1 MDSWLLSSS
10 FFHRISL
17 SLILLVMVFVE
28 IPLSQC
34 HDDFY
39 STCRKMFSCGNVT
52 NIDFP
57 FWGDIRP
64 SGCGYPGLK
73 LNCERSVATI
83 EIMKVNYS
91 VLYVDPNSQILK
103 ISREDYR
110 DGICS
115 PVNYVSS
122 TLDPTLFDF
131 GPGYQNLTLFYGC
144 APYPNPHIPE
154 EFTCDLVNGDV
165 VHLELGAHGPPKDC
179 NASVFV
185 PMPKASLVQPE
196 IWISLSK
203 LEETIRDGFE
213 VRWKGDTAG
222 YCNHCKESMGVCG
235 YDLNSNTPTCY
246 HDNDHYT
253 EPSRKLNRRLVVV
266 IGIPTGTVV
275 GIVVLSL
282 VIICNVK
289 RGHLS
294 SKSTAWWKRYANNY
308 HFNAHEKIIANFGSM
323 APKRYTYS
331 DLKKLTK
338 SFKDKVGEGG
348 FGVVYKGKLPDGRI
362 VAVKVLS
369 KSKDNGEEFINEV
382 ASISRTSH
390 VNIVSLLGFCCE
402 RSRRALIYEFVTNG
416 SLDGFIYDKGTLDI
430 ANCHLENKTMFQI
443 AIGIARGLEYL
454 HSGCR
459 TRILHLDI
467 KPHNILLDKNFCP
480 KISDFGLAKM
490 CKTRDQSVV
499 SMMGTRGTIGYIAP
513 EVFSRTFGG
522 VSHKSDVYSYGML
535 VLEMVGGRKD
545 IEGGIS
551 GTSEKYFPHGIYKKL
566 EQDEILGNSE
576 VTRDEEDIVKKM
588 IIVSLW
594 CIQTNPLDRPS
605 IGKVIEMLE
614 GSTPQS
620 LQFPPKPFLNSPPRP
635 PIDSSTTS
643 LSM

>member
-10 FFHRISL
+10 SFHRISL

-39 STCRKMFSCGNVT
+39 STCRKMFSCGKFT

-73 LNCERSVATI
+73 LNCERSVTTI

-91 VLYVDPNSQILK
+91 VLYVDSNSQILK

-131 GPGYQNLTLFYGC
+131 GPDYQNLTLFYGC
-144 APYPNPHIPE
+144 APDFLHFP
-154 EFTCDLVNGDV
+154 FRTCGFLNQVV

-185 PMPKASLVQPE
+185 PIPSSVDSLE
-196 IWISLSK
+196 LAILSLSK
-203 LEETIRDGFE
+203 LEETIRDGFD

-222 YCNHCKESMGVCG
+222 YCNYCKESMGVCG

-246 HDNDHYT
+246 LDSDHHP